1 MEQNT
6 QKQMQ
11 ILEKKVLEKGDKAK
25 FSQHKIMHCAQPASR
40 KLYLEICLHF
50 VDSKVQQMKQWHI
63 LLQDVSTSKDG
74 VQTFDNVAR
83 VVHLKLS
90 EKQGFKKQGNGT
102 CTSQ

>member
-50 VDSKVQQMKQWHI
+50 VDSKV
-63 LLQDVSTSKDG
+63 
-74 VQTFDNVAR
+74 
-83 VVHLKLS
+83 
-90 EKQGFKKQGNGT
+90 
-102 CTSQ
+102 